1 MNRPV
6 ELACRFGRCFNGVVR
21 RFLAI
26 SLLVVFG
33 LPLVSPMFA
42 LGAIGASLPACCR
55 RAGKHQCE
63 MSAEARAVLSQH
75 GPMFGAQVERC
86 PYCPASVGVR
96 TGDTLAAPVGQAVY
110 AALVA
115 HPAGVVQTESKLRV
129 SLGRSRQKRGPPVIS
144 L

>member
-1 MNRPV
+1 MNRSS
-6 ELACRFGRCFNGVVR
+6 ELACGFGRCFNGAVR
-21 RFLAI
+21 RLLAI

-33 LPLVSPMFA
+33 LPLVSPLFA

-63 MSAEARAVLSQH
+63 MSAEARAALSQH
-75 GPMFGAQVERC
+75 GPMFGAQVEKC
-86 PYCPASVGVR
+86 PYCPASVSVR
-96 TGDTLAAPVGQAVY
+96 TGDRLTAPAGQAVY

-115 HPAGVVQTESKLRV
+115 HPSGVVQTESKLRV
-129 SLGRSRQKRGPPVIS
+129 SRGRSRQKRGPPAIS

>member
-1 MNRPV
+1 VNRSS
-6 ELACRFGRCFNGVVR
+6 ELAWRFARCFNGVVR
-21 RFLAI
+21 RLLAI

-33 LPLVSPMFA
+33 LPLVSPLFA

-63 MSAEARAVLSQH
+63 MSAEARAALSQH
-75 GPMFGAQVERC
+75 GPMFGAQVEKC

-96 TGDTLAAPVGQAVY
+96 IGNTLAAPVGQAVY

-115 HPAGVVQTESKLRV
+115 HPSGVVQTESKLRV
-129 SLGRSRQKRGPPVIS
+129 SLGRSRQKRGPPAIS